1 MRCSVVSEAHSEPSR
16 TSKMELFPRIANSFR
31 NTHRERLVLHS
42 VQYRNG
48 WFAASDHFDR
58 FTQSI
63 KFYTFRY
70 QYRCLKVVIYQMGST
85 NEWLLLSASFTAKF
99 GLAFVLTLEITFS

>member
-16 TSKMELFPRIANSFR
+16 TSKMELFPRIANSFH

-99 GLAFVLTLEITFS
+99 GLVFVLTLEITFS